1 MVTDVRVRIFWVGGK
16 FHFRNNSHIFMSE
29 CLNPTSR
36 FSGSAG
42 SIFTTMK
49 ADVII
54 IGGGLAGIVTALE
67 LLEQNMQVVLF
78 DRSTE
83 ARFGGLALWS
93 MGGIFYVDSPFQRK
107 AGIKD
112 SEALALKDWHSYAEF
127 EESDLWPKKW
137 AEQYVSR
144 CTTEVYEWMKP
155 MGIKYIPSVQWIERG
170 YKVGG
175 NSVPR
180 FHPVWGTGEVLTH
193 TLINR
198 LKKHPNCAQLQLHFR
213 HKVTGLLT
221 RDGRINGV
229 KGIDEVSGKGFECN
243 ADAVIIAAGGMTGD
257 PEYVKQHWNEDHQN
271 VPAHLL
277 SGSHLVA
284 NGQIYKV
291 AKEVDAEI
299 THLDKQWNYAAGVHH
314 PDADHPQHG
323 LSIIPPKT
331 ALWVN
336 YQGKRIGSH
345 PLISGYDTR
354 FLVDEICKQD
364 KQYSWQILNRKI
376 ALKELGV
383 SGSLYNDANRQ
394 QRKLAFIKSV
404 LFGNRGLY
412 DTLVNRCKDV
422 LTAHSVEELANKM
435 NALAGT
441 KDVDASL
448 LKKEIEAFDQQIRL
462 GPGKSTDE
470 QIRLLA
476 KLRTYRG
483 DKIRTVNFKPVLD
496 PGSYPLIAIREFILT
511 RKSLGGI
518 QTNLNCQ
525 VLRPDGSIIDGLYAV
540 GEAAGFGG
548 GGIHGKRALEG
559 TFLGNCILHGRIAAK
574 KVAD

>member
-1 MVTDVRVRIFWVGGK
+1 M
-16 FHFRNNSHIFMSE
+16 N
-29 CLNPTSR
+29 
-36 FSGSAG
+36 
-42 SIFTTMK
+42 

-54 IGGGLAGIVTALE
+54 IGGGLTGIVTALE
-67 LLEQNMQVVLF
+67 LLNQNVKVVLY
-78 DRSTE
+78 DRST
-83 ARFGGLALWS
+83 ADRFGGLALWS
-93 MGGIFYVDSPFQRK
+93 MGGIFYVDSPFHRK

-112 SEALALKDWHSYAEF
+112 SEAQALQDWHSYAEF
-127 EESDLWPKKW
+127 EEADYWPKKW

-144 CTTEVYEWMKP
+144 CTAEVYEWMKP

-170 YKVGG
+170 LKRRG

-193 TLINR
+193 TLIR
-198 LKKHPNCAQLQLHFR
+198 QLKQHPNYSQIQIYFQ
-213 HKVTGLLT
+213 HKVTELT
-221 RDGRINGV
+221 VSDGSVSGV
-229 KGIDEVSGKGFECN
+229 KGINEANGEAFECQAN
-243 ADAVIIAAGGMTGD
+243 AVIIAAGGMTGD
-257 PEYVKQHWNEDHQN
+257 SEYVRQHWHSDHKH
-271 VPAHLL
+271 VPQTLL

-284 NGQIYKV
+284 DGQIYEV
-291 AKEVDAEI
+291 ARQANAKI

-314 PDADHPQHG
+314 PDADHPKHG
-323 LSIIPPKT
+323 LSLIPPKT

-336 YQGKRIGSH
+336 YQGKRIGPN

-354 FLVDEICKQD
+354 FLVEEICRQE

-376 ALKELGV
+376 AMKELGV

-394 QRKLAFIKSV
+394 QRKLAFAKSI

-422 LTAHSVEELANKM
+422 IRAQSVTELANKM
-435 NALAGT
+435 NALTGT
-441 KDVDASL
+441 NDVDGSL
-448 LKKEIEAFDQQIRL
+448 LEKEIQAFDREIRL
-462 GPGKSTDE
+462 GPNESTDE

-476 KLRTYRG
+476 QLRNYRG
-483 DKIRTVNFKPVLD
+483 DRLRTVNFKPILNEK
-496 PGSYPLIAIREFILT
+496 SYPLIAIREFILT

-525 VLRPDGSIIDGLYAV
+525 VLRADGELINGLYAV

-574 KVAD
+574 VVTGNQPF